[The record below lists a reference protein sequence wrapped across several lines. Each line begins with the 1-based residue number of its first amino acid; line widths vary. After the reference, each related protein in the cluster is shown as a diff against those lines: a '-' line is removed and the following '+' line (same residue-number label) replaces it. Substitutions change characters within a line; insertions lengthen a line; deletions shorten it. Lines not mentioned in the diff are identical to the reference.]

1 MTSWMPVIDIGHT
14 AVMIPAAGAILAWLL
29 LGRAWKLA
37 LWWSLIIA
45 AGLGVVAWSKMAFL
59 GWGLEIR
66 AVGFQALSGHAWRA
80 TAILP
85 VFFFLISHDVV
96 QGWRIRGALFGA
108 VLGIALGTL
117 LVTLAFHTASEVIA
131 SAVLGFSAAYAFIR
145 LAMASPPLKITPWTV
160 PATLLA
166 FITICSLKPSALNH
180 RLVDVALYVSG
191 RDQPYRW
198 SRQIDPPLP
207 HATERKSLKT
217 CQVRDL
223 R

>member
-1 MTSWMPVIDIGHT
+1 MISWMPIIDIGHT
-14 AVMIPAAGAILAWLL
+14 AVMIPAAGAILARLL
-29 LGRAWKLA
+29 LGRAWTLA
-37 LWWSLIIA
+37 IWWSLIIA
-45 AGLGVVAWSKMAFL
+45 IGLSVVAWSKMAFL

-85 VFFFLISHDVV
+85 VFFFTILHDVA
-96 QGWRIRGALFGA
+96 QGWRIRGALLGV
-108 VLGIALGTL
+108 VLGIALATL
-117 LVTLAFHTASEVIA
+117 LVTQEFHTGSEVIA

-145 LAMASPPLKITPWTV
+145 LAMTSPPLKITPWTV

-166 FITICSLKPSALNH
+166 LIAICSMEPSALNH
-180 RLVDVALYVSG
+180 RLVDLALYVSG

-207 HATERKSLKT
+207 HARDRKNLKT
-217 CQVRDL
+217 CQAREL